1 MTPWKRKFPLVT
13 INFQIPCEFS
23 GVYSEGFIDMLCHQ
37 LLKKCET
44 NNKKHKNNIPH
55 RFLSKGEPTTAN
67 SIFSCFP
74 CFKKHVFLCAPSSL
88 SLVSTICII
97 DAQFFGFLKCLQCY
111 QHCFK
116 SYSFDK
122 SQNKIQTADM
132 AQASAK
138 NMNNIRRWNK
148 NVDTSFRNM
157 FQMYHKNRSLV
168 QPLRQHNTTTI

>member
-1 MTPWKRKFPLVT
+1 VLNLQDTGSSTGFAFTSNHPTQKSKQLKWNPKMTPWKRKFPLVT

-97 DAQFFGFLKCLQCY
+97 DAQFFGFLKCL
-111 QHCFK
+111 
-116 SYSFDK
+116 
-122 SQNKIQTADM
+122 
-132 AQASAK
+132 
-138 NMNNIRRWNK
+138 
-148 NVDTSFRNM
+148 
-157 FQMYHKNRSLV
+157 
-168 QPLRQHNTTTI
+168 